1 MGIRRGIGQF
11 RRRISAFVACRFPS
25 PAASLS
31 SLHDH
36 RTGIAMT
43 AFSFVTRHVFA
54 WCVFYLVVLLMWTS
68 FGLPEFPVV
77 LLWMITLAFV
87 IPDVISHI
95 HRVGMIVGQ
104 KPTAEQLRNRQRRQV
119 EVPFPAD
126 EGFALVDAALREL
139 PDKPLA
145 SSVPSTLVRYRR
157 PPIVRRSAS
166 VTS

>member
-1 MGIRRGIGQF
+1 M
-11 RRRISAFVACRFPS
+11 RISDWSSDVCS
-25 PAASLS
+25 SDLS

-54 WCVFYLVVLLMWTS
+54 WCAFYLVVLLMWTS

-95 HRVGMIVGQ
+95 HSVGMIVGQ
-104 KPTAEQLRNRQRRQV
+104 KPTAAPLRNRQRPTGR
-119 EVPFPAD
+119 AS
-126 EGFALVDAALREL
+126 GRERGVQ
-139 PDKPLA
+139 DG
-145 SSVPSTLVRYRR
+145 
-157 PPIVRRSAS
+157 
-166 VTS
+166 

>member
-87 IPDVISHI
+87 RSEEHTSELQSLMRISYA
-95 HRVGMIVGQ
+95 VFCL
-104 KPTAEQLRNRQRRQV
+104 K
-119 EVPFPAD
+119 
-126 EGFALVDAALREL
+126 
-139 PDKPLA
+139 
-145 SSVPSTLVRYRR
+145 
-157 PPIVRRSAS
+157 
-166 VTS
+166 

>member
-54 WCVFYLVVLLMWTS
+54 WCAFYLVVLLMWTS

-87 IPDVISHI
+87 IPDVISHKI
-95 HRVGMIVGQ
+95 GRASCRERVCQYV
-104 KPTAEQLRNRQRRQV
+104 
-119 EVPFPAD
+119 
-126 EGFALVDAALREL
+126 
-139 PDKPLA
+139 
-145 SSVPSTLVRYRR
+145 
-157 PPIVRRSAS
+157 
-166 VTS
+166 

>member
-1 MGIRRGIGQF
+1 MSTPQQGHQPRRAMGVRRGIGQF
-11 RRRISAFVACRFPS
+11 RRRISAFVACRFPC
-25 PAASLS
+25 PAASLC

-54 WCVFYLVVLLMWTS
+54 WCVFYVVVLLMWTS

-87 IPDVISHI
+87 IPAVISHI

-104 KPTAEQLRNRQRRQV
+104 KPTAEHLPHRTPPPV
-119 EVPFPAD
+119 EVPQP
-126 EGFALVDAALREL
+126 GRAAGQERGGQ
-139 PDKPLA
+139 
-145 SSVPSTLVRYRR
+145 
-157 PPIVRRSAS
+157 
-166 VTS
+166 